1 MALALNLCF
10 IFKAE
15 MRSSYCVAVAQ
26 IKLFD
31 HKCILALIM
40 RSA

>member
-10 IFKAE
+10 IFTAE
-15 MRSSYCVAVAQ
+15 MKSYCVAVVQ

-31 HKCILALIM
+31 HKCIPALIM